1 MKRFGLIALICTMS
15 MVAWGANKQP
25 VALTALPQALQ
36 DSIAAHY
43 TPDQI
48 LIVTSEKTA
57 PRHYEYEF
65 RVADGTKLKY
75 SDKAVLMKIENEK
88 GIDLSYVPS
97 GIQNYV
103 KETFPN
109 TFIVEYTRATM
120 KQEVELNI
128 DVTLVFDKNG
138 RFIRLD

>member
-1 MKRFGLIALICTMS
+1 MKKFALMALICTMS
-15 MVAWGANKQP
+15 MVVCGANKQP
-25 VALTALPQALQ
+25 VALTALPQAVQ

-43 TPDQI
+43 TPDKI
-48 LIVTSEKTA
+48 LIVTGEKTK

-65 RVADGTKLKY
+65 RVDGGTKLKY
-75 SDKAVLMKIENEK
+75 SDKAVLLKIENVQ
-88 GIDLSYVPS
+88 GIDLSYVPT

-109 TFIVEYTRATM
+109 TFIVEYSRETM
-120 KQEVELNI
+120 KQEVVLNI
-128 DVTLVFDKNG
+128 DVTLIFDKNG